1 MDKMVLLFEE
11 WRERQN
17 LGQIAAAQLIGIS
30 QSSYNVFVRQGK
42 AGKIVKR
49 QLLSYL
55 KEHQEEF
62 DGGMENE
69 ISKVKCS

>member
-1 MDKMVLLFEE
+1 MDKMILLFEE

-49 QLLSYL
+49 QLLNYL
-55 KEHQEEF
+55 REHQEEF
-62 DGGMENE
+62 DGGME
-69 ISKVKCS
+69 K